1 MNDIVDELP
10 EGFIEVEPQL
20 LLELAVYALKDL
32 VVAAT
37 DTMVTTEYCSIR
49 LVEPTTVILSFN
61 PKFGLFADIPRS
73 EFLKIKQ
80 SYIEVDHEVQRIKGL
95 N

>member
-1 MNDIVDELP
+1 MNDIVDDLP

-37 DTMVTTEYCSIR
+37 IW
-49 LVEPTTVILSFN
+49 LL
-61 PKFGLFADIPRS
+61 
-73 EFLKIKQ
+73 
-80 SYIEVDHEVQRIKGL
+80 L
-95 N
+95 NIAVLD